1 MSILLT
7 ANEARVL
14 GCLLEKSV
22 ITPDQ
27 YPLTLNALTNACNQK
42 SSREPVMSLEPGTV
56 QAAVRSLQD
65 KHLIRS
71 SIIYFNSGG
80 GHQIDV
86 HNNIRVSYSNVQGGY
101 SGAGN
106 LSLSPALCPDTFALL
121 AGSPCID
128 AGHPALEFRDSVISS
143 DVCSPYARGTRRND
157 MGAFGGPGVVGWT
170 EPYAEPVIR
179 IAPVNRMGFE
189 GQPVTLDVL
198 ATGID
203 PLAYQ
208 WLHQGQG
215 LTGETNA
222 VLSISSAALEH
233 AGDYS
238 VEVRNALGS
247 VVSVPVRLGIAK
259 LETRTDGQDQGR
271 PRLLIRN
278 GQAGQQCA
286 I

>member
-1 MSILLT
+1 LFSNHSNGQQMVAGILAT
-7 ANEARVL
+7 WSCIQN
-14 GCLLEKSV
+14 GW
-22 ITPDQ
+22 
-27 YPLTLNALTNACNQK
+27 
-42 SSREPVMSLEPGTV
+42 PGEGNM
-56 QAAVRSLQD
+56 A
-65 KHLIRS
+65 
-71 SIIYFNSGG
+71 FN
-80 GHQIDV
+80 
-86 HNNIRVSYSNVQGGY
+86 
-101 SGAGN
+101 
-106 LSLSPALCPDTFALL
+106 PALCPDTFALL

-128 AGHPALEFRDSVISS
+128 AGHPGLENRDSVISS
-143 DVCSPYARGTRRND
+143 DDCSPYARGTARND

-215 LTGETNA
+215 LAGETNA

-233 AGDYS
+233 AGDYT
-238 VEVRNALGS
+238 VEVRNALGF

-259 LETRTDGQDQGR
+259 LETRTDGLDRGR

-286 I
+286 IYSTALLPSG